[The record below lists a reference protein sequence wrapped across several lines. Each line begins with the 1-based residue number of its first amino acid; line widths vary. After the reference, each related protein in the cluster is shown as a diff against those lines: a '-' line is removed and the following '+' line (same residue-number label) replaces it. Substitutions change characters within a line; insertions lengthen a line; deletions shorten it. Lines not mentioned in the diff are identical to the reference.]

1 MSIIIPV
8 LEHHPFSPEEVE
20 ILAAAFDDAWETIK
34 RSGSTFASPRY
45 ERGAREVIAKHIID
59 LAKRGIMD
67 RRDLSADAVAY
78 VANSYREEHA

>member
-1 MSIIIPV
+1 LARWSHSHV
-8 LEHHPFSPEEVE
+8 HHPFSPEEIE

-34 RSGSTFASPRY
+34 RSDSALASPRY

-67 RRDLSADAVAY
+67 GDYLSADAVAY
-78 VANSYREEHA
+78 VANSYREERA